1 MATEINSNFSNVGL
15 QFVKMYYHLMEN
27 DSFYTHSSSN
37 CPFYTFHSKLLIYLK
52 FLTTFSSVNN
62 NMFYRQGLAQF
73 YTNESMMTFENSSF
87 KGQSQILE
95 KLLSNPSSKYAIL
108 TCDFQPSPNNGV
120 VAFIMGTLTTRNLYQ
135 NTNYFL
141 HIFYL
146 YTLVNYSQ
154 S

>member
-27 DSFYTHSSSN
+27 D
-37 CPFYTFHSKLLIYLK
+37 
-52 FLTTFSSVNN
+52 
-62 NMFYRQGLAQF
+62 RQGLAQF

-120 VAFIMGTLTTRNLYQ
+120 VAFIMGDLSVDNNPPMKFSHVFQLFP
-135 NTNYFL
+135 NGNSYFG
-141 HIFYL
+141 
-146 YTLVNYSQ
+146 
-154 S
+154 